1 MNVSPVIPAAAIAGG
16 AEYRVRAHAE
26 LMEAILPF
34 WWRTLDHEKGGVF
47 NCWNNAGT
55 RLASR
60 DKFTWSQGRFAW
72 LCARLADA
80 ARRGVVNGN
89 ANDFLAQA
97 EKTVR
102 FLQRHAFL
110 GDGRCAFLLTED
122 GVVKEAMAGGGPA
135 PSIYADCFVV
145 MGFAEFA
152 RVSGDR
158 ETLAAAWEL
167 FESVERRISVGGY
180 PTFPEPTP
188 PGYQAHAIAM
198 ITLNLTLVLREACV
212 TLGDER
218 LDAVHARNLAAAKRI
233 FDHFMLPGGRIAEMI
248 PVAEHDSDT
257 LLSRHVNPGHALEGL
272 WMLLTVAERE
282 HQSEW
287 IERARE
293 AVQFNLAR
301 GWDDEL
307 GGILHYV
314 DCEGGPPIGRPGTSA
329 YESSVRAT
337 WDTKLWWVHSEA
349 MYTTALSATLARS
362 REAWEMFERV
372 WQYTLLT
379 FPNPDKRVGEWIQ
392 IRDRRGAPL
401 DRVVALPVKDP
412 YHIARNLLQIVELFT
427 DPKSPA
433 C

>member
-1 MNVSPVIPAAAIAGG
+1 MNVSPVIPAAAVAGG
-16 AEYRVRAHAE
+16 AEYRARAHAE
-26 LMEAILPF
+26 LMESILPF

-89 ANDFLAQA
+89 ANDFLTHA

-110 GDGRCAFLLTED
+110 GDGRCAFLLTEE
-122 GVVKEAMAGGGPA
+122 GAVKEAIAGGGPA

-158 ETLAAAWEL
+158 ETFDTAWEL
-167 FESVERRISVGGY
+167 FESIERRIAAGGY
-180 PTFPEPTP
+180 PTFPEPVP
-188 PGYQAHAIAM
+188 DGYTAHAIAM
-198 ITLNLTLVLREACV
+198 IMLNLTLVLHDAAAA
-212 TLGDER
+212 LGDRR
-218 LDAVHARNLAAAKRI
+218 LEAIHARNLAAAERI
-233 FDHFMLPGGRIAEMI
+233 FDRFMQPDGRIAEMV
-248 PVAEHDSDT
+248 PRAARNSET

-272 WMLLTVAERE
+272 WMLLVVAQRERRAD
-282 HQSEW
+282 W
-287 IERARE
+287 IERAGE
-293 AVQFNLAR
+293 AVQFNLSR
-301 GWDDEL
+301 GWDDEQ

-314 DCEGGPPIGRPGTSA
+314 DREGGQPHGIAGTSA
-329 YESSVRAT
+329 YEAAVRAT

-349 MYTTALSATLARS
+349 MYTAALNATLSPTRAANEEFDRLW
-362 REAWEMFERV
+362 R
-372 WQYTLLT
+372 YTLQT
-379 FPNPDKRVGEWIQ
+379 FPNPDPRVGEWIQ

-401 DRVVALPVKDP
+401 ERVVALPVKDP
-412 YHIARNLLQIVELFT
+412 YHIARNLLQIVELFSET
-427 DPKSPA
+427 
-433 C
+433 